1 MRPFSNLARALAL
14 GASLIAL
21 AGCSEY
27 FERQNNVSLAGGNA
41 VHTNLATQTID
52 PWPPASANRE
62 IAYDGNKMETAV
74 DRYRTG
80 RVIQPRGI
88 GTSGTY
94 DSSNQQQQQSNNTTP
109 VGPTVT
115 QPAAPVK

>member
-1 MRPFSNLARALAL
+1 MRPSSNVLRGLALTAALA
-14 GASLIAL
+14 AL

-27 FERQNNVSLAGGNA
+27 FERQNNVTLAGGNA
-41 VHTNLATQTID
+41 VNGDKVVQMVD
-52 PWPPASANRE
+52 PWPPASANRD
-62 IAYDGNKMETAV
+62 IAYDGNRMETAA

-94 DSSNQQQQQSNNTTP
+94 DAPAPTPQNNTP
-109 VGPTVT
+109 IGPTVT

>member
-1 MRPFSNLARALAL
+1 MRSSSNVWRGLAL
-14 GASLIAL
+14 TAVLAAL

-27 FERQNNVSLAGGNA
+27 LERQDNVSLAGGNA
-41 VHTNLATQTID
+41 VNGDKVIQMVD
-52 PWPPASANRE
+52 PWPPASANRD
-62 IAYDGNKMETAV
+62 IAYDGNRMETAA

-94 DSSNQQQQQSNNTTP
+94 DTTPAPQQPNNNTP

>member
-1 MRPFSNLARALAL
+1 MRPSSNVLRGLVLAALLAT
-14 GASLIAL
+14 L

-27 FERQNNVSLAGGNA
+27 FERSNNVSLAGGNA
-41 VHTNLATQTID
+41 VATNKVTQMVD
-52 PWPPASANRE
+52 PWPPASANRQ
-62 IAYDGNKMETAV
+62 IAFDGNKMEVAV

-80 RVIQPRGI
+80 RVIQPRGT

-94 DSSNQQQQQSNNTTP
+94 DPPQQQTQNTTP
-109 VGPTVT
+109 VGPTLT

>member
-1 MRPFSNLARALAL
+1 MRPSSNVLRGLALAAAL
-14 GASLIAL
+14 AAL

-27 FERQNNVSLAGGNA
+27 FERQNNVSLVGGNA
-41 VHTNLATQTID
+41 VNGDRVVQIVD
-52 PWPPASANRE
+52 PWPRASANRD
-62 IAYDGNKMETAV
+62 IAYDGNKMETAA

-94 DSSNQQQQQSNNTTP
+94 DAAPAPQQPNNSTP

-115 QPAAPVK
+115 SPAAPVK

>member
-1 MRPFSNLARALAL
+1 MRPSSNVLRGLALAAAL
-14 GASLIAL
+14 AAL

-41 VHTNLATQTID
+41 VRGNVAVQMID
-52 PWPPASANRE
+52 PWPPASANRD

-94 DSSNQQQQQSNNTTP
+94 DPPAPAPQNNTP
-109 VGPTVT
+109 VGPSVT
-115 QPAAPVK
+115 APAAPVK